1 MSEQNSEKKVR
12 TLTGVVVSDK
22 MDKSIKVLVERTVM
36 HPLYGKFI
44 KKSTKVLAHD
54 ENNSCAIGDQVVIAE
69 CRPLSKN
76 KSWTLHTL
84 VKKQSR

>member
-1 MSEQNSEKKVR
+1 MSEQNAEKKVR
-12 TLTGVVVSDK
+12 TLTGTVVSDK
-22 MDKSIKVLVERTVM
+22 MDKSIKVLVERTVK

-54 ENNSCAIGDQVVIAE
+54 EENSCTIGDQVVIAE

-76 KSWTLHTL
+76 KSWTLHAL
-84 VKKQSR
+84 VKKQAS